1 MKLNPYLLFTGNAK
15 EAIAFYASV
24 FNASCKIMTYGEGP
38 EKTDDDWKDKVLH
51 CSMEFD
57 KNLLMISD
65 GFKGY
70 EAKLDGNIQLSLEVN
85 SIEKINEI
93 FEKMSEGGKVSM
105 PLQDTFWGA
114 RFEMLQDKFGT
125 QWMFSY
131 ELKK

>member
-114 RFEMLQDKFGT
+114 RFGMLQDKFGT